1 MKKIQILAGA
11 LALAVLACAGCGKK
25 VPSDPT
31 TLNDTGLVSSSTQ
44 ELIYKNSSYT
54 LRFNHNDAGE
64 WQWKDDTTIPLNQ
77 SKVQELLDQVSA
89 LNVLMPLENP
99 GDITTYDLDA
109 PDRTLEVKDADG
121 SGISLQIGSAAEGGG
136 HYMCRD
142 GDTTKIYVVPD
153 ALVQMMDRNIYELVQ
168 IPAVPVLAAE
178 ALTAIEAQ
186 GGGASVTVSR
196 SDDGRWLR
204 EGTDVSGQ
212 LEGLVSLLGQGLTLE
227 SCVDY
232 NPSSGALPIC
242 GLTDP
247 TVTATVHYTAAN
259 GSAGSFTVKV
269 GLSYE
274 DGYFAMYNEVPAIF
288 KVSAATAQLLT
299 GLLSLAA

>member
-1 MKKIQILAGA
+1 MKKILILMGV
-11 LALAVLACAGCGKK
+11 LALAALACVGCGKK
-25 VPSDPT
+25 AQSDPG
-31 TLNDTGLVSSSTQ
+31 TLNETELVSTSTQ
-44 ELIYKNSSYT
+44 ELIYKNSNYT
-54 LRFNHNDAGE
+54 LRFNRNDAGD
-64 WQWKDDTTIPLNQ
+64 WQWKDDTTIPLDQ

-89 LNVLMPLENP
+89 LNVLVPLENP
-99 GDITTYDLDA
+99 GDITTYDLDS

-136 HYMCRD
+136 YYMCRD
-142 GDTTKIYVVPD
+142 GDTAKIYVVPD

-168 IPAVPVLAAE
+168 MPAVPVVAVE

-186 GGGASVTVSR
+186 GGGVSVSAQR
-196 SDDGRWLR
+196 SDDGMWLAN
-204 EGTDVSGQ
+204 GKDVSEP
-212 LEGLVSLLGQGLTLE
+212 LAGLVELLGQGLALE

-242 GLTDP
+242 GLTEP

-259 GSAGSFTVKV
+259 GTAGSFTVKV

-274 DGYFAMYNEVPAIF
+274 DGYFAMYNDVPAIF
-288 KVSAATAQLLT
+288 KVSAGTAQLLT

>member
-1 MKKIQILAGA
+1 MKKIRILAGA

-64 WQWKDDTTIPLNQ
+64 WQWKDDTTIPLDQ

-89 LNVLMPLENP
+89 LNVLVPLENP

-142 GDTTKIYVVPD
+142 GDTAKIYVVPD
-153 ALVQMMDRNIYELVQ
+153 ALVQ

-196 SDDGRWLR
+196 SDDGRGLR

-212 LEGLVSLLGQGLTLE
+212 MEGLVSLLGQGLTLQ

-247 TVTATVHYTAAN
+247 AVTATVHYTAAN

>member
-1 MKKIQILAGA
+1 
-11 LALAVLACAGCGKK
+11 
-25 VPSDPT
+25 
-31 TLNDTGLVSSSTQ
+31 
-44 ELIYKNSSYT
+44 
-54 LRFNHNDAGE
+54 
-64 WQWKDDTTIPLNQ
+64 
-77 SKVQELLDQVSA
+77 
-89 LNVLMPLENP
+89 
-99 GDITTYDLDA
+99 
-109 PDRTLEVKDADG
+109 
-121 SGISLQIGSAAEGGG
+121 
-136 HYMCRD
+136 MCRD

-247 TVTATVHYTAAN
+247 AVTATVHYTAAN

>member
-1 MKKIQILAGA
+1 
-11 LALAVLACAGCGKK
+11 
-25 VPSDPT
+25 
-31 TLNDTGLVSSSTQ
+31 
-44 ELIYKNSSYT
+44 
-54 LRFNHNDAGE
+54 
-64 WQWKDDTTIPLNQ
+64 
-77 SKVQELLDQVSA
+77 
-89 LNVLMPLENP
+89 
-99 GDITTYDLDA
+99 
-109 PDRTLEVKDADG
+109 
-121 SGISLQIGSAAEGGG
+121 
-136 HYMCRD
+136 MCRD

-259 GSAGSFTVKV
+259 GSAGASR
-269 GLSYE
+269 
-274 DGYFAMYNEVPAIF
+274 
-288 KVSAATAQLLT
+288 
-299 GLLSLAA
+299 